1 MVRRD
6 RLRGIVDIEHTN
18 GSVQSTDRWLVVK
31 KLLDKA
37 YKVSTWDYFLCTCSE
52 QSMVYG
58 IYIAYI

>member
-18 GSVQSTDRWLVVK
+18 GLVQSTDRWLVVK

-37 YKVSTWDYFLCTCSE
+37 YKVSETNFL
-52 QSMVYG
+52 
-58 IYIAYI
+58 